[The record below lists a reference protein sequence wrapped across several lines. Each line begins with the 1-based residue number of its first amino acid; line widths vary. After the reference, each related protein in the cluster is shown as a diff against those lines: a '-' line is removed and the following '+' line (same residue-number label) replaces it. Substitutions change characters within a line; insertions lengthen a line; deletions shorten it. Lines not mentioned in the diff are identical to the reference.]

1 MVDSPN
7 ISWHHL
13 KFPLI
18 WMPTKNNAPSS
29 LEKGWRDWY
38 DDETM
43 MGHST
48 WFDFFSSD
56 KGTSPPSIRI
66 CRWSCQWGMIGC
78 TVFLGPSGTFRTF
91 KEGPIWDA
99 FFFVKLVLEITRCL
113 TFSKVYHEKKHI
125 HIWEQSSQD
134 LQDKCEKLS
143 KSQYLCWLQRTPT
156 PSSSP
161 VTKCKRGSWKLPLA
175 NLGAGQLPMHSP
187 PHQSR
192 GKFQGPIISGT
203 PIPILPIPLPCSNP
217 LKYGLM
223 GRGPTIRGRWGNPS
237 TNTCYDFMN
246 ASHWTLSLHCIP

>member
-1 MVDSPN
+1 
-7 ISWHHL
+7 
-13 KFPLI
+13 
-18 WMPTKNNAPSS
+18 
-29 LEKGWRDWY
+29 
-38 DDETM
+38 
-43 MGHST
+43 
-48 WFDFFSSD
+48 
-56 KGTSPPSIRI
+56 
-66 CRWSCQWGMIGC
+66 MIGC
-78 TVFLGPSGTFRTF
+78 TVFPGTFGDLPDLQRGTHLR
-91 KEGPIWDA
+91 DA
-99 FFFVKLVLEITRCL
+99 FFLWNSSLKSTRCL

-203 PIPILPIPLPCSNP
+203 PILILPIPLPCSNP

>member
-29 LEKGWRDWY
+29 LEKGWRDWH

-99 FFFVKLVLEITRCL
+99 FFFCETSPWNQQGVLRLARFIMRKNTSTSENKAAKI
-113 TFSKVYHEKKHI
+113 Y
-125 HIWEQSSQD
+125 
-134 LQDKCEKLS
+134 
-143 KSQYLCWLQRTPT
+143 RTNAKNYP
-156 PSSSP
+156 
-161 VTKCKRGSWKLPLA
+161 
-175 NLGAGQLPMHSP
+175 
-187 PHQSR
+187 
-192 GKFQGPIISGT
+192 
-203 PIPILPIPLPCSNP
+203 
-217 LKYGLM
+217 
-223 GRGPTIRGRWGNPS
+223 NPS
-237 TNTCYDFMN
+237 TFADSNELQPHLLHLSPNVSVDLENC
-246 ASHWTLSLHCIP
+246 HWPTWARGSCQCIHHHTNHGGNSRDP